1 MVKLEIKKNIVS
13 IYFLI
18 SVLLLYLI
26 FMLGDSGHI
35 FPDDK
40 LTTTII
46 GAIWNKYHGNWKM
59 GFDSSYLTRMYSMW
73 TDNRYLPVL
82 MPVICGLSGT
92 MHYLEEMNTTNKR
105 LILARCSRKEYYLS
119 KIAANLA
126 CAVSVV
132 VMAIFLY
139 YVTLFLLFDHI
150 PLSDE
155 SFLTIYFAISGKEVE
170 QTGDVAMSIIYIN
183 LFKGVLYFCLYAV
196 MSSSF
201 CYMMAVWCRDR
212 YVAFGGMIFLC
223 YMLCRVRE
231 ELARKFVVDGISSAE
246 PIADVLN
253 PNFLHFA
260 GRSGFY
266 ADKEIL
272 AVFLAVILPV
282 FYYLVMFLISEHSLD
297 VSER

>member
-26 FMLGDSGHI
+26 FMLGDSGHVLS
-35 FPDDK
+35 DDR

-82 MPVICGLSGT
+82 MPVICGLPGA
-92 MHYLEEMNTTNKR
+92 MHYFEEINTTNKR

-119 KIAANLA
+119 KIAANLT
-126 CAVSVV
+126 CAVSVAV
-132 VMAIFLY
+132 AVIFLY
-139 YVTLFLLFDHI
+139 YITLFLLFDHV

-155 SFLTIYFAISGKEVE
+155 SFLTIYFSISGKWVE
-170 QTGDVAMSIIYIN
+170 QTEDISMSIIYIN
-183 LFKGVLYFCLYAV
+183 LFKGILYFCLYAV
-196 MSSSF
+196 ISSSF
-201 CYMMAVWCRDR
+201 CYMMAVWCRDK
-212 YVAFGGMIFLC
+212 YIAFGGMIFLC
-223 YMLCRVRE
+223 YMLCRIQE
-231 ELARKFVVDGISSAE
+231 ELARKFVADGISAAG
-246 PIADVLN
+246 PISDIFN

-260 GRSGFY
+260 GKSGFY
-266 ADKEIL
+266 ENKEIP
-272 AVFLAVILPV
+272 AVCLSIILPV
-282 FYYLVMFLISEHSLD
+282 FYYLIVFLISEHSLD